1 MQRKVG
7 TVAVI
12 LSFVGEVTTEGMLL
26 LMMFTLILNVQ
37 VIKKI
42 ILKMEKWGKN

>member
-12 LSFVGEVTTEGMLL
+12 LSFVGVGVGDPLQKSSFLCLSEIQDGHHHR
-26 LMMFTLILNVQ
+26 ID
-37 VIKKI
+37 
-42 ILKMEKWGKN
+42 